1 MKIKVRKSSIKKKRK
16 SGYRARKRTSKGRK
30 IMKRRRR
37 RGRKLT
43 SV

>member
-1 MKIKVRKSSIKKKRK
+1 MKIKTRKSSIKKKRK
-16 SGYRARKRTSKGRK
+16 SGYRARARTQKGRK

-37 RGRKLT
+37 RGRKPT